1 MKLIL
6 FLLALQGKHSAE
18 LPGLDWITRL
28 RIIKGVANGLA
39 YLHNELPSL
48 SVPHGHLKSSN
59 VLLDKNFEPLLMD
72 YTLEPVMNSGQI
84 QQILVAYKSPEYAQH
99 GRATKKTDVWCL
111 GVLILETLT
120 GKFVAKYLSHH
131 GTGYGADLAGWI
143 NDIVDELESNRQVFD
158 HEMGNTEECSGEME
172 KLMHIGIACCQ
183 EDIEK
188 RWELNEVVD
197 KIQQVKETD

>member
-59 VLLDKNFEPLLMD
+59 VLLDKKFEPLLMD

-158 HEMGNTEECSGEME
+158 HEMGNTEECRGEME

-183 EDIEK
+183 EDMEK